1 MINQR
6 TPGMSLIVRT
16 VTQLTVGFILLY
28 GIYIITNEHV
38 SPGGGFAG
46 GIIMALAFINVMV
59 AYGKDVALAK
69 VPHTFLSFLG
79 SLGVFLLLGITLLGF
94 SFGYLFLNPG
104 GTGVSLFPV
113 VAERVSFSLLASA
126 VKVGAG
132 ISVIF
137 IALVLLRAGRAP
149 NS

>member
-1 MINQR
+1 MIKER

-28 GIYIITNEHV
+28 GIYIVSNEHV

-69 VPHTFLSFLG
+69 VPNTFLSFLG
-79 SLGVFLLLGITLLGF
+79 SLGVFLLLGISLLGF
-94 SFGYLFLNPG
+94 ALGYFFLNPG
-104 GTGVSLFPV
+104 GTGVVMQPV
-113 VAERVSFSLLASA
+113 VTEAISFSFLASA
-126 VKVGAG
+126 VKVSAG

-149 NS
+149 NP